1 MLDADLAQQSAANA
15 MSSAGAGSDM
25 APPIARDKH
34 QQRVGAA
41 LHEADEVTPAP
52 SGADGIPPPAPATS
66 PRRGSFAA
74 RALKALKSPGKDTA
88 KRAAPARPP
97 KASSG
102 NPFGAGSPVSAD
114 GAANASPS
122 LAPTPPKVSAG
133 NPFGVGTLVSTD
145 DGADAAPLS
154 APTPPK
160 VSAGNPFGV
169 RTLVSADTD
178 ANAAPA
184 AQDEPSLGRYDEM

>member
-1 MLDADLAQQSAANA
+1 M
-15 MSSAGAGSDM
+15 
-25 APPIARDKH
+25 
-34 QQRVGAA
+34 
-41 LHEADEVTPAP
+41 VT
-52 SGADGIPPPAPATS
+52 
-66 PRRGSFAA
+66 
-74 RALKALKSPGKDTA
+74 
-88 KRAAPARPP
+88 
-97 KASSG
+97 
-102 NPFGAGSPVSAD
+102 
-114 GAANASPS
+114 NASPS
-122 LAPTPPKVSAG
+122 LTPSPPKVSSA